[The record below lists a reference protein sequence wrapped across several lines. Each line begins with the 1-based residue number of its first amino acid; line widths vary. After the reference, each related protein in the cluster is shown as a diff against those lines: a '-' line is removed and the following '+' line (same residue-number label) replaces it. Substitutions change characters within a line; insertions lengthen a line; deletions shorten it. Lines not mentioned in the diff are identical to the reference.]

1 MILELDMGNTRIKWR
16 LRNESGNVAR
26 GYLSSKSAWQALAS
40 GITATVKAELPAL
53 HFPLRLQQLR
63 VASVLDEERNQ
74 SFREWCFEAYGIQA
88 DFAVSQ
94 PAAAG
99 VINGYK
105 HPEQLGVDRW
115 LAILAGFAQVKHA
128 VVVVDLGSA
137 LTVDLVTTRG
147 EHLGGYIGPG
157 LAAMRNTLLG
167 NTQKVTLTD
176 VPAAMRAAPGR
187 STDAAVAAALST
199 MVIGLI
205 KEAVKELA
213 AHGEDPALVLTG
225 GDAELLQP
233 FFPSALIIF
242 ELVLDGLALANVNR

>member
-26 GYLSSKSAWQALAS
+26 GHLLSQSAWQSLAS
-40 GITATVKAELPAL
+40 SITITIKTEVPELQL
-53 HFPLRLQQLR
+53 PLRLQQLR

-74 SFREWCFEAYGIQA
+74 SFREWCLEAYGVQA

-99 VINGYK
+99 VINGYE

-115 LAILAGFAQVKHA
+115 LAILAGFTQAKRA
-128 VVVVDLGSA
+128 VVVADLGSA
-137 LTVDLVTTRG
+137 LTVDLVTARG

-167 NTQKVTLTD
+167 NTQKIRLTD
-176 VPAAMRAAPGR
+176 VSSVVRTAPGR
-187 STDAAVAAALST
+187 STDTAVTAALST
-199 MVIGLI
+199 MMIGLI
-205 KEAVKELA
+205 TAAMKELA
-213 AHGEDPALVLTG
+213 SHGEDPALVITG
-225 GDAELLQP
+225 GDAELLPP
-233 FFPSALIIF
+233 FFPGASIIP
-242 ELVLDGLALANVNR
+242 ELVLDGLALASENR